1 MIAKSKV
8 GGNCSVMGE
17 KFRTGASSIIR
28 LDILTAAFLC
38 AMSVANNIHQQIPN
52 EKPKTT

>member
-1 MIAKSKV
+1 MIAKVKV

-28 LDILTAAFLC
+28 LEILTAAFSC